1 MATLYDVLSGSGT
14 ENIAITEDQRNALV
28 KLLSYGRRQRTQKAI
43 AVAIAGIVSKSPAP
57 VYRHVKLQ
65 STDPFVNITGTDVKN
80 EKRQLV
86 AELLK

>member
-1 MATLYDVLSGSGT
+1 MVTLYDVLSATNT
-14 ENIAITEDQRNALV
+14 ECIAITEDQQNALI

-43 AVAIAGIVSKSPAP
+43 AEAIASIVSKEPVP

-65 STDPFVNITGTDVKN
+65 PMAPFVKITGTDIKN

>member
-1 MATLYDVLSGSGT
+1 MATLYDVLSGSST
-14 ENIAITEDQRNALV
+14 ESIVITEDQRTALI

-43 AVAIAGIVSKSPAP
+43 AVAVAGIVSKEPVP

-65 STDPFVNITGTDVKN
+65 STDPFVKIVGTDIKN

-86 AELLK
+86 QELLK

>member
-1 MATLYDVLSGSGT
+1 MATLYDVLLGSNA
-14 ENIAITEDQRNALV
+14 ECITEEQRNALV

-43 AVAIAGIVSKSPAP
+43 AEAIANIVSKSPAP

-65 STDPFVNITGTDVKN
+65 MTDPFVKITGTDIKN

-86 AELLK
+86 QELLK

>member
-1 MATLYDVLSGSGT
+1 MATLYDVLSGSST
-14 ENIAITEDQRNALV
+14 EQIEITEDHRNALV

-43 AVAIAGIVSKSPAP
+43 AEAVASIVSKEPVP

-65 STDPFVNITGTDVKN
+65 PMAPFVKITGTDIKN